1 LRHAQQELRTVIAT
15 NKARKKR
22 LIAIARDRLGYQEY
36 LDVRDS
42 VDKNIVSLYTK
53 LQKKDLPKVSKK
65 KKQKLEGAAPVNA
78 SGKEGSGVV
87 VPLPNPA
94 ALGLGPDE
102 TNALV
107 VNDALKR
114 LVDTRKQWVN
124 VVGEVF
130 EEKEREN
137 PGRIWGIPQ
146 KSVYEG
152 LEEDVQREL
161 EQPIAEIKV
170 SDPSKRISK
179 GKQRAI
185 GDVDRIPP

>member
-1 LRHAQQELRTVIAT
+1 
-15 NKARKKR
+15 
-22 LIAIARDRLGYQEY
+22 

-42 VDKNIVSLYTK
+42 IDKNIVGLYTK

-65 KKQKLEGAAPVNA
+65 KKKPEGVAPANA
-78 SGKEGSGVV
+78 GGKEGSGVV

-102 TNALV
+102 TNTLV

-114 LVDTRKQWVN
+114 LVDTRRQWIN
-124 VVGEVF
+124 VVGAVF

-161 EQPIAEIKV
+161 EQPLAEIKV
-170 SDPSKRISK
+170 SDPLKRTSK

-185 GDVDRIPP
+185 GDMDSGG